1 MKIKLTFIS
10 LFLLLIL
17 GGFAQTITIN
27 PTSANRGQKLPVTI
41 TGTATNFARGSNTI
55 TFIKQGSPTN
65 SVNITNLTVISNT
78 TMGGFINIASNA
90 PLGTYSVN
98 VTNSLN
104 TPVNLINGFTVNGV
118 APSLVTIIPNTATQ
132 GQQLKVT
139 ITGQNT
145 NFSSGSNTLH
155 FFKQG
160 TESFN
165 IVNNGNNIPLS
176 NNIIQ
181 FDALVKGTAPLGV
194 YSVGV
199 KNAIDGLVMLNNSF
213 TVTQT
218 NKAIAS
224 ISPNSGKQNQ
234 QLTVTITGV
243 NTQFNTGSPT
253 LFFMRQGS
261 PTNDIQTIN
270 FNATSNNIANATI
283 HIASNATL
291 GLYDILYY
299 NINDGTIPA
308 LLSSFTVNAANAP
321 SLVSITP
328 NTASQGQ
335 GLNVT
340 ITGTNTHF
348 SSGSNTLHFF
358 SKGTETFD
366 ILDFGNS
373 TPLSNNSIVFNAFV
387 SPSAALGIY
396 SVGVENNLD
405 GLVMLN
411 NSFTVGLS
419 NKSITNVVPNKGKQ
433 NQQLTVTITGVNT
446 KFNSGSPTIYF
457 IRQGSPTND
466 IGVLNF
472 AAISATSAT
481 VQVSI
486 SPNAAL
492 GLYDIGYFNLNDGA
506 VLKPDAFT
514 VEIANG
520 INEIEESI
528 IKIFPN
534 PAKNILNIE
543 SKNNITSVQIVDL
556 LGKLIMNNVP
566 QKQTPNLSLEFSDIQ
581 IPKGIYF
588 ITVRSIDGIITKKVI
603 IE

>member
-1 MKIKLTFIS
+1 M
-10 LFLLLIL
+10 
-17 GGFAQTITIN
+17 
-27 PTSANRGQKLPVTI
+27 
-41 TGTATNFARGSNTI
+41 
-55 TFIKQGSPTN
+55 
-65 SVNITNLTVISNT
+65 
-78 TMGGFINIASNA
+78 
-90 PLGTYSVN
+90 
-98 VTNSLN
+98 
-104 TPVNLINGFTVNGV
+104 
-118 APSLVTIIPNTATQ
+118 
-132 GQQLKVT
+132 
-139 ITGQNT
+139 
-145 NFSSGSNTLH
+145 
-155 FFKQG
+155 
-160 TESFN
+160 
-165 IVNNGNNIPLS
+165 
-176 NNIIQ
+176 
-181 FDALVKGTAPLGV
+181 
-194 YSVGV
+194 
-199 KNAIDGLVMLNNSF
+199 
-213 TVTQT
+213 
-218 NKAIAS
+218 
-224 ISPNSGKQNQ
+224 
-234 QLTVTITGV
+234 
-243 NTQFNTGSPT
+243 
-253 LFFMRQGS
+253 
-261 PTNDIQTIN
+261 
-270 FNATSNNIANATI
+270 
-283 HIASNATL
+283 

-308 LLSSFTVNAANAP
+308 LLSSFTVNAANPP

-328 NTASQGQ
+328 NTAMQGQ

-358 SKGTETFD
+358 SQGTETFD

-387 SPSAALGIY
+387 SPTAALGIY

-419 NKSITNVVPNKGKQ
+419 NKSITNVSPNKGKQ

-472 AAISATSAT
+472 VATSATSAN

-486 SPNAAL
+486 STNAVL
-492 GLYDIGYFNLNDGA
+492 GFYDIGYFNLNDGA
-506 VLKPDAFT
+506 VLKPNAFT
-514 VEIANG
+514 VEIANS
-520 INEIEESI
+520 INEIEESS

-543 SKNNITSVQIVDL
+543 SKNNITNVQIVDL

-588 ITVRSIDGIITKKVI
+588 VTVQSIDGIITKKVI